1 MRLVALCM
9 SLLIRRAL
17 SMARAAGPR
26 QLRIEQALAATFSP
40 TVLEVLNESHG
51 RHEDESHFKV
61 IVVSDQFEGVKPLI
75 KRHRMVTA
83 AITKDTGGP
92 PRRPPPR
99 SRARGRARRR
109 RAALPR
115 SPSPAGA
122 LDFHSL
128 SVGAAKTPE
137 EWAKADSIAASPKCA
152 GGDGLPKRR

>member
-1 MRLVALCM
+1 MAG
-9 SLLIRRAL
+9 RARPGPAKIL
-17 SMARAAGPR
+17 RAAGPR

-83 AITKDTGGP
+83 AITKDTGG
-92 PRRPPPR
+92 
-99 SRARGRARRR
+99 
-109 RAALPR
+109 
-115 SPSPAGA
+115 A

-137 EWAKADSIAASPKCA
+137 EWAKADGVAASPKCA